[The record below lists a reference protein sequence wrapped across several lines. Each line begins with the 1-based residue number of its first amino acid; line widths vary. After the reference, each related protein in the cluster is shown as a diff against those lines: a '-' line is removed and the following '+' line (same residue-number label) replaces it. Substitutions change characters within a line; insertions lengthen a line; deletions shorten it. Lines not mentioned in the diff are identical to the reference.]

1 MLIKRNDDEVDSDQ
15 PHQRKILK
23 MLRYN
28 TKKEPMNLYPTKKFK
43 DTLYEY
49 CEQNDLV
56 PTRVIERVITD
67 RVLSNFISSNK

>member
-1 MLIKRNDDEVDSDQ
+1 
-15 PHQRKILK
+15 

-28 TKKEPMNLYPTKKFK
+28 TKKESMNLYPTKKFK
-43 DTLYEY
+43 ETLYEY